1 MQRSQLCLLSDH
13 PHGPV
18 LFLSGVFLLLY
29 ELHSLFFILTPV
41 ISSREMG
48 KKKKLFKYNSCLE
61 GKISI
66 LSVSF
71 SKLKSIG
78 CLLKRRFFEAPAC
91 ILCLTDVS
99 INTC

>member
-18 LFLSGVFLLLY
+18 LFLSEVFLLLY
-29 ELHSLFFILTPV
+29 ELHSLFFILT
-41 ISSREMG
+41 RHLLKRDGE
-48 KKKKLFKYNSCLE
+48 KKNLFKYNSCLE

-66 LSVSF
+66 LIVSF

-78 CLLKRRFFEAPAC
+78 CLLKRRFFEAPAW

-99 INTC
+99 INTS